1 MHLDGRMNGCLST
14 FLQMFFE
21 GITRS
26 SFFQLFSKYFWGQQ
40 SGPPKNIWRK
50 VEDNALL
57 FNFSSNI
64 LAVSLDYGTIHPKVS
79 EQHHCSQIISGGN
92 NRIV

>member
-1 MHLDGRMNGCLST
+1 VDHSVAPT
-14 FLQMFFE
+14 
-21 GITRS
+21 
-26 SFFQLFSKYFWGQQ
+26 
-40 SGPPKNIWRK
+40 NIWRK
-50 VEDNALL
+50 VEGDALL